1 MVALTNAQIRA
12 LKAQAQRLK
21 ATLKIG
27 KEVLSTQFLA
37 ALNDVLKH
45 HQLVKVKFD
54 DFKER
59 KKELASVVMGAG
71 GLQRRRL
78 LAADFACA
86 LGVPLCRSMIS
97 WVVSL
102 ASCGNRQ
109 GGFRDRTGG
118 NGSPR
123 FDTAIRYWLPVFGS
137 FPVLLGSHCESGKVK
152 NTSVGRVIPRRCHW
166 VQNPFSGY
174 GSEGC
179 RFNSYWVRHLRGTG
193 QLVNGL
199 RGQQPSLYPEPIHP
213 GSESGLPWFAANFVT
228 GAHPSLVDLPKIPL
242 TPALQRGVR
251 CRTSECQPF

>member
-137 FPVLLGSHCESGKVK
+137 FSVLLGSHCESGKVK
-152 NTSVGRVIPRRCHW
+152 NTSVGPCDSASVPLGPKPVLWLRLRRLQVQLLLGAPFTRNRSTGQWLTRAAALPVPRTHSSRFRIGTAMVCGELRHW
-166 VQNPFSGY
+166 GASQPCRPPQNPI
-174 GSEGC
+174 
-179 RFNSYWVRHLRGTG
+179 N
-193 QLVNGL
+193 
-199 RGQQPSLYPEPIHP
+199 
-213 GSESGLPWFAANFVT
+213 T
-228 GAHPSLVDLPKIPL
+228 GAS
-242 TPALQRGVR
+242 AR
-251 CRTSECQPF
+251 C